1 MIVKSTKDKD
11 VLLNVIQSLDDED
24 AYLKFIELVVQ
35 YNLLPIIIDLDIS
48 KLLHI
53 AWNHLNVEF

>member
-1 MIVKSTKDKD
+1 MSKDQIEMIVKSTKDKD

-53 AWNHLNVEF
+53 A

>member
-1 MIVKSTKDKD
+1 MSKDQIEMIVKSTKDKD

-35 YNLLPIIIDLDIS
+35 YNFCQLLLI
-48 KLLHI
+48 
-53 AWNHLNVEF
+53 